1 MAATDLLQRQVPE
14 RPIIYAY
21 SDTRYPGMLKV
32 GFTARPIE
40 VRMREHY
47 PTLVP
52 EQSWKIE
59 LIRPAMRKDGSVF
72 SDKAVHRVLRRAH
85 IPNPEGEWF
94 ACGVKQVEEAIE
106 SVKNCETLLL
116 KRILDFRMR
125 PEQQAAVHK
134 TATYFEAFAAD
145 QSNKG
150 LTAHFLWNAKM
161 RFGKTFT
168 AYQLALRMRWK
179 HVLVLTFKPAVKTAW
194 KEDLLMHRD
203 FKDWIFV

>member
-1 MAATDLLQRQVPE
+1 MSGLKSAFFPQRPDLHPAV
-14 RPIIYAY
+14 YAY
-21 SDTRYPGMLKV
+21 RDKNPNHAGLLKV

-94 ACGVKQVEEAIE
+94 ACGVKQVEEAI
-106 SVKNCETLLL
+106 
-116 KRILDFRMR
+116 
-125 PEQQAAVHK
+125 
-134 TATYFEAFAAD
+134 
-145 QSNKG
+145 
-150 LTAHFLWNAKM
+150 
-161 RFGKTFT
+161 
-168 AYQLALRMRWK
+168 
-179 HVLVLTFKPAVKTAW
+179 
-194 KEDLLMHRD
+194 
-203 FKDWIFV
+203 